1 MFINDHSI
9 DNIQELFFEFRK
21 YLDLQKKYTL
31 LEVAEKISILV
42 STLILILVVI
52 VLGMMTL
59 FFLSFTLVYILEP
72 LVGGLVASY
81 AIITGIHLLLI
92 GILFLFR
99 KQLIIN
105 PLIKFTAGLFLK
117 NDDKDKN

>member
-9 DNIQELFFEFRK
+9 DNIQQLFFEFRK

-31 LEVAEKISILV
+31 LEIAEKISILV

-52 VLGMMTL
+52 ILGMMTL

-81 AIITGIHLLLI
+81 AIVTGIHLLLI

-117 NDDKDKN
+117 KDDKDKN

>member
-9 DNIQELFFEFRK
+9 DNIQQLFFEFRK

>member
-31 LEVAEKISILV
+31 LEIAEKISILV